1 MWKSII
7 KIEFLS
13 IYVINNNIYIFYMNK
28 PDRLN
33 ITTPSEQFTVYMY
46 TIHCTLYSVQCTLYT
61 VYSVQLHIMVTLYI
75 Y

>member
-1 MWKSII
+1 
-7 KIEFLS
+7 
-13 IYVINNNIYIFYMNK
+13 MNK